1 MSGVYGIRRTSS
13 PQKLRYQILGERW
26 LLWRLGRAE
35 GLSVAHPPRP
45 PLHTAPVAREG
56 LWSTEGVRVAVTLL
70 ACGGTTASMAASRD
84 TWGHG

>member
-1 MSGVYGIRRTSS
+1 MSGVYGIRWTSS
-13 PQKLRYQILGERW
+13 PQKPRHQMLGERW
-26 LLWRLGRAE
+26 LQWRLGRAE

-45 PLHTAPVAREG
+45 PLHTAPV
-56 LWSTEGVRVAVTLL
+56 TLL